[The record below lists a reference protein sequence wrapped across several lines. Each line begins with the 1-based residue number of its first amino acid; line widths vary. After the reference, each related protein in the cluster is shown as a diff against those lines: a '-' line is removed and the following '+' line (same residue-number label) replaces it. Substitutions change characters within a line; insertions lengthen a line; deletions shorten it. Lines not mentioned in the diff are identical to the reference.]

1 MREMARVSGGLV
13 LVVDNLFMN
22 DAAEEADE
30 LRDPSH
36 VRNYTQQ
43 EWRDLFEQAGLTVE
57 EVRHFDKPIEFEPW
71 LARVGCEGEDAA
83 RVHEL
88 LADRIEDGWVRLDRI
103 ALKGR
108 K

>member
-1 MREMARVSGGLV
+1 MSLV
-13 LVVDNLFMN
+13 AKLL
-22 DAAEEADE
+22 A
-30 LRDPSH
+30 PSH
-36 VRNYTQQ
+36 VLLDLQVSSKKR
-43 EWRDLFEQAGLTVE
+43 LFEQAGLTVE
-57 EVRHFDKPIEFEPW
+57 EVQHFDKPIEFEPW